1 MIQEALTDST
11 QHYLKAIYDL
21 TVDGNPASTSALAK
35 QLNVKPASVTGMLQ
49 RLAATKL
56 PLLVYRKHRG
66 VVLTAHGQ
74 RAALEFIR
82 HHRLLETYLQQTLGY
97 GWDEVHAEADRLEHA
112 ISEDFEKRI
121 DSTLGRPVRDPHGE
135 PIPTCDLSMPVMA
148 DTPLSKLRA
157 GQSAALRRFR
167 PSSPELLRYLDELGL
182 LPGTS
187 IEILDY
193 SALDHNLRLRIH
205 GKNEIITLGFEIT
218 HQIFVELF
226 E

>member
-1 MIQEALTDST
+1 MIQEVLTDSN

-21 TVDGNPASTSALAK
+21 TVDGDPASTSSLAE

-49 RLAATKL
+49 RLAATKP

-97 GWDEVHAEADRLEHA
+97 SWDEVHAEADRLEHA
-112 ISEDFEKRI
+112 ISEDFERRI
-121 DSTLGRPVRDPHGE
+121 DSTLGSPARDPHGE
-135 PIPTCDLSMPVMA
+135 PIPTRDLSMPVIA
-148 DTPLSKLRA
+148 DTPLSELRA

-167 PSSPELLRYLDELGL
+167 PNSPELLRHLDELGL
-182 LPGTS
+182 LPGTR

-205 GKNEIITLGFEIT
+205 GQDEKITLGFEIT
-218 HQIFVELF
+218 HQIFVEVVK
-226 E
+226 